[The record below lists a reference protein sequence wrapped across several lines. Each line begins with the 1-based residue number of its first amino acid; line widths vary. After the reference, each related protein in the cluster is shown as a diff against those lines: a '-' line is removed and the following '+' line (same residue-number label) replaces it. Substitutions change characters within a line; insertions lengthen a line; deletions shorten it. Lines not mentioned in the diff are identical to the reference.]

1 MTDVYDRAIE
11 EANHFARG
19 RYSRLETPRVRGEW
33 WGFKNGYIIGYHEAQ
48 REAQRSE
55 DRAEYERGVQDA
67 LVEVARLLGER
78 DE

>member
-19 RYSRLETPRVRGEW
+19 RYSELGTPRARGEW
-33 WGFKNGYIIGYHEAQ
+33 WGFKNGYVIGYHEAQ
-48 REAQRSE
+48 RSE
-55 DRAEYERGVQDA
+55 TRAEYERGVRDA